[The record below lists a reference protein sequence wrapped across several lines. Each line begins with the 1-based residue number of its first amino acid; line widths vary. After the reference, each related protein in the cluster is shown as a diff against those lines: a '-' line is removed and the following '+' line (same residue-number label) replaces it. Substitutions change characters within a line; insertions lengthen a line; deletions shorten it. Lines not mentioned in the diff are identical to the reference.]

1 MITLQFL
8 IGRYLRYYLSF
19 TSSTFTFYWLTK
31 AEGNQSDLVGSVGVA
46 CQIISNNDLVDTKSS
61 NFLDPNPMFGNLDQK
76 ASSSSKISDL
86 FSPGMDTTGIVPR
99 DETTREEGSTSPSVV
114 NILFRGSFRFV
125 VRSIESIFP
134 YPIAIVDEL
143 VDDAV
148 EISNKEANTI
158 DLTSSVEE
166 DEEENKEEDEEDD
179 DDDMYSELS
188 SRELTFRCL
197 NAMQS
202 LVKMRLDANPDIS
215 PLEKEI
221 LNTFQTDGGV
231 TDTFELERASAEN
244 MASLLEIFR
253 AELVEMTDVTLRR
266 YVIGMMMCEVGDVAF
281 DARCEALRCTDGIAR
296 LRTLLAILEGKISL
310 ARAKSVAQQ
319 IVDTTNVDK
328 KQLKVGQPSL
338 PPWANQIREGV
349 KIEYYWNEQVGWFRG
364 TVKGVSKI
372 LDEILVTVEFD
383 DGETHRL
390 PFNGYEKVRWRP
402 ASG

>member
-1 MITLQFL
+1 
-8 IGRYLRYYLSF
+8 
-19 TSSTFTFYWLTK
+19 
-31 AEGNQSDLVGSVGVA
+31 
-46 CQIISNNDLVDTKSS
+46 
-61 NFLDPNPMFGNLDQK
+61 MFGNGDEK
-76 ASSSSKISDL
+76 AFSSSKISDL
-86 FSPGMDTTGIVPR
+86 FSPGMDTTGIAPR
-99 DETTREEGSTSPSVV
+99 DETIREEASTSPSVV

-148 EISNKEANTI
+148 EISNQEANTI
-158 DLTSSVEE
+158 DLTSSLEE
-166 DEEENKEEDEEDD
+166 DANENNEEDEEDD
-179 DDDMYSELS
+179 YDDMYSELS

-221 LNTFQTDGGV
+221 LKTFQTDEGV
-231 TDTFELERASAEN
+231 SDTFELERASAEN

-281 DARCEALRCTDGIAR
+281 DVRCEALRCTDGIAR

-338 PPWANQIREGV
+338 PPWANQIREGI
-349 KIEYYWNEQVGWFRG
+349 KIEYYWNEEVGWFRG
-364 TVKGVSKI
+364 TVKGISKI
-372 LDEILVTVEFD
+372 LDEILITVEFD